1 MMSSITIAAA
11 IVAAGVFGGRAA
23 AESGFSLALPLGC
36 TIGKECF
43 IQQYPDDDL
52 GAGAQDYRCGGET
65 YEGHDG
71 TDFRIVS
78 AKMAID
84 VLASAP
90 GRVKAF
96 RDGVEDNL
104 VETAEDK
111 ARVKNRECGNGVVI
125 EHEDGWETQYC
136 HLRRGSVAVRKGQTV
151 AAGTPLGKVGYS
163 GDAQF
168 PHVHLS
174 VRRNGKKI
182 DPFLGEEIG
191 ASCIAGDAEP
201 AAGLWVPAA
210 REMLKYQDSVV
221 IQAGFTSKPFSQ
233 PAGEEG
239 AIEPPS
245 VDAEALLF
253 YARLINLQKG
263 DKLRLSI
270 DGPGGFRDMREIEP
284 VDRDKARYLA
294 YSGKKRTEARWPVGS
309 YQGSIE
315 VIRDGSVIRQTKDE
329 LQLQ

>member
-1 MMSSITIAAA
+1 MMRSITMATAIAAFTTF
-11 IVAAGVFGGRAA
+11 AGSAA
-23 AESGFSLALPLGC
+23 ADNGFSLTLPLGC

-52 GAGAQDYRCGGET
+52 GAGAKDYRCGGET

-78 AKMAID
+78 AKLAID
-84 VLASAP
+84 VLAAAP

-96 RDGVEDNL
+96 RDGVDDIL
-104 VETAEDK
+104 VETAADK

-125 EHEDGWETQYC
+125 EHDGDWETQYC
-136 HLRRGSVAVRKGQTV
+136 HMRHGSVAVKNGQTV
-151 AAGTPLGKVGYS
+151 GAGTPLGKVGYS

-191 ASCIAGDAEP
+191 ASCVAGAAEP
-201 AAGLWVPAA
+201 ASSLWSPAA
-210 REMLKYQDSVV
+210 RDALKYQDSVI
-221 IQAGFTSKPFSQ
+221 IQTGFTAKPFSQ

-245 VDAEALLF
+245 AGAEALLF

-270 DGPGGFRDMREIEP
+270 EGPGGFKDTREMEP
-284 VDRDKARYLA
+284 VDRDKARYLI
-294 YSGKKRTEARWPVGS
+294 YSGKRRTADRWPAGS
-309 YQGSIE
+309 YRGVIE
-315 VIRDGSVIRQTKDE
+315 VIRDGAAIRQTKDE